1 MTDPD
6 TAPKATEQPIRFR
19 PVISADN
26 LVGMRMDRDGGYVRY
41 EDYAALSAAL
51 ERKKEAAEFWEHCAA
66 ITEKRAEALDAK
78 LNEAVKLLVS
88 AETVMQFVLDHEASE
103 LDKRLTIKDAMSS
116 QKEIRAFLAS
126 LEGDKP

>member
-1 MTDPD
+1 MTKTKTPYGVKVVTDPD
-6 TAPKATEQPIRFR
+6 LTPEAVEQLAITLEEINNWGTDTHIKLADKTAATLR
-19 PVISADN
+19 
-26 LVGMRMDRDGGYVRY
+26 
-41 EDYAALSAAL
+41 ALSAEL
-51 ERKKEAAEFWEHCAA
+51 EAEKARAEAAE
-66 ITEKRAEALDAK
+66 AK

-126 LEGDKP
+126 LEGDKPDE